1 MTALIGPIA
10 RADSALAQV
19 HPLAKLGAA
28 TAVMLAL
35 LPTVDPVTPAI
46 LLAVTLGLLPTTGIR
61 FGALLRRTWPILLG
75 AASVALANAL
85 YGDGGGSVVIDVG
98 PLELTA
104 GDVSSG
110 ATLGLRLIAI
120 ALPGVLAFA
129 TTDPTDLADALVQQ
143 LRLPARFAVGAL
155 AALRLVPLLGA
166 DWDAIRRARR
176 SRGMAAGRNPAR
188 ATGIFA
194 SQVFTL
200 LVAAIRRASRLATA
214 MDARGFDSGIART
227 NARGSVLRQRD
238 WLYVAAA
245 LAVCAAA
252 TSVSVAVGAW
262 SPIFIGG

>member
-19 HPLAKLGAA
+19 HPLAKFGAA

-61 FGALLRRTWPILLG
+61 LGALLRRAWPILLG
-75 AASVALANAL
+75 AVSVALANAL
-85 YGDGGGSVVIDVG
+85 YGDGGGRVVIDVG

-214 MDARGFDSGIART
+214 MDARAFG
-227 NARGSVLRQRD
+227 
-238 WLYVAAA
+238 AAA
-245 LAVCAAA
+245 HPTTARDLPVKPGDWSFLLVALALTLAA
-252 TSVSVAVGAW
+252 TAFSVTLGTWQLVLT
-262 SPIFIGG
+262 